1 MYGSKSKKLSVSVS
15 FENELAQYLMDM
27 AEIQNK
33 TIAEIV
39 NDLVEEELE
48 ASKLSEDDEIDE
60 VDIEL
65 AKLSL
70 ERDAR
75 GDEEI
80 TSEDVDWDRILSAK
94 TIKSED
100 ISCDTILSIQKSS

>member
-1 MYGSKSKKLSVSVS
+1 MAQEVLNVNVS
-15 FENELAQYLMDM
+15 FEGELAQYLTDM
-27 AEIQNK
+27 AEIENK
-33 TIAEIV
+33 TIQEVLVDFVKEEI
-39 NDLVEEELE
+39 E
-48 ASKLSEDDEIDE
+48 ASKLSEDDDEIDE

-80 TSEDVDWDRILSAK
+80 RSEDVNWDRILSAK
-94 TIKSED
+94 TIKGGD
-100 ISCDTILSIQKSS
+100 IS

>member
-1 MYGSKSKKLSVSVS
+1 MTQSQKKLNVNVS
-15 FENELAQYLMDM
+15 FEGELAQYLTEV
-27 AEIQNK
+27 AKIQNK
-33 TIAEIV
+33 TIEEV
-39 NDLVEEELE
+39 VKDLVEEEVE

-60 VDIEL
+60 VDTEL

-80 TSEDVDWDRILSAK
+80 GSEDVDWDRILSAK
-94 TIKSED
+94 TIKGEG
-100 ISCDTILSIQKSS
+100 IS

>member
-1 MYGSKSKKLSVSVS
+1 MNNMAQSQGRLNVNVN
-15 FENELAQYLMDM
+15 FEGEFAQYLTEM
-27 AEIQNK
+27 AKVQNR
-33 TIAEIV
+33 TIEEVIK
-39 NDLVEEELE
+39 DLVEEEIE
-48 ASKLSEDDEIDE
+48 ASKLSEEDDEIDE

-80 TSEDVDWDRILSAK
+80 RSEDVDWNRILSAK
-94 TIKSED
+94 TV
-100 ISCDTILSIQKSS
+100 

>member
-1 MYGSKSKKLSVSVS
+1 MIHGQERLNVNVS
-15 FENELAQYLMDM
+15 FEGEFAQYLTEV
-27 AEIQNK
+27 AKIQNK
-33 TIAEIV
+33 TIEEV
-39 NDLVEEELE
+39 VKDLVEEEVE

-60 VDIEL
+60 VDTEL

-80 TSEDVDWDRILSAK
+80 RSEDVDWDRILSAK
-94 TIKSED
+94 TIKGED
-100 ISCDTILSIQKSS
+100 IS